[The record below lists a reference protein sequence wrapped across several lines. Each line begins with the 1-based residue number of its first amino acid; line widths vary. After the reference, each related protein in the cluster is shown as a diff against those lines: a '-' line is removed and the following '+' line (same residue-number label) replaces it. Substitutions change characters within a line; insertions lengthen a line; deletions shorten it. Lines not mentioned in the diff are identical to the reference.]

1 MTAGRTPRAA
11 AERVVM
17 PADFGGSVT
26 VRVGDVLAVRPPMNA
41 DQWQVAYDA
50 AFLEFQG
57 AADKLARPG
66 ADGWTFHVVRAG
78 ETSLTVTPVLRGGP
92 NPPRFSVG
100 IHIDA

>member
-66 ADGWTFHVVRAG
+66 AD